1 MLLGHGAVSVTKLT
15 ALRNSFGDAFL
26 SVSKSIS
33 KLQIEISCVG
43 NPDLKSV
50 VLTYFWFSV
59 PCFHET
65 LGENKLRD
73 TLCNDKLI
81 KILKK
86 EGETKTAPPFSLI
99 GANQL
104 LTPGEPLI
112 FPTQLQQ
119 SSFIHT
125 LASVI

>member
-1 MLLGHGAVSVTKLT
+1 MCWKSRSKVCGFNLFLVFC
-15 ALRNSFGDAFL
+15 SF
-26 SVSKSIS
+26 S
-33 KLQIEISCVG
+33 
-43 NPDLKSV
+43 
-50 VLTYFWFSV
+50 
-59 PCFHET
+59 FHET

-81 KILKK
+81 KIFKK
-86 EGETKTAPPFSLI
+86 EGETKTAPLFSLI